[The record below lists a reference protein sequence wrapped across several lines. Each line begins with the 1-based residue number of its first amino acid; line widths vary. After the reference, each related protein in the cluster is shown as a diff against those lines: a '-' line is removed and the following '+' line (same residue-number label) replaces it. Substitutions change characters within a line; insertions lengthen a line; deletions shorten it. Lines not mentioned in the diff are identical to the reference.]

1 MLELTALA
9 VQAVT
14 TTCRTRGVRSG
25 EGAEITWRRSLVD
38 PDAVWLLD
46 VDVVPAAGLARR

>member
-14 TTCRTRGVRSG
+14 TACRTRGMQSG
-25 EGAEITWRRSLVD
+25 EGAEVTWRRSLVD

-46 VDVVPAAGLARR
+46 VDLVPTAGLARR